1 MFYEKILQKAYQKE
15 FGTEK
20 AIKWKSDKL
29 YVKWKVYSNSLIV
42 GLIKKILLHEN

>member
-20 AIKWKSDKL
+20 EIKRKSDKL